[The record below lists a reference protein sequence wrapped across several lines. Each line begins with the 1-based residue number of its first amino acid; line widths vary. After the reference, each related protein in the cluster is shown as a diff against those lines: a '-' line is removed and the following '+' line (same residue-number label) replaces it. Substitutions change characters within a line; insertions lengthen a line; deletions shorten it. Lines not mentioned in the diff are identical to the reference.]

1 MGRMFEKVLHSILA
15 PSSVYVIIRYVTYA
29 IQFVNAIL
37 LARYL
42 DSFYFGVYSF
52 VMLLM
57 QYMSYSNLGINES
70 LNTEYAAHKKNARQ
84 SNEIW
89 NNAWSINIVIN
100 LIIGV
105 VCGSLFLIVDNLFPT
120 YQFNDYKYLLLAT
133 CIIINLSKIY
143 ITFYRLHGALF
154 KLNVQQILP
163 NMAIF
168 LLLLVY
174 RRDLTIAKIMVV
186 LFISNLLSLIIFRIG
201 LPSTPKFSLNIT
213 WITVLIRRGVVLLLY
228 NLSFYFLTMLASS
241 LVSAFYSVEEFG
253 CYSFANT
260 LVNGVV
266 MAGGAFLF
274 IFYPKILNRLCE
286 SEIEVKRTLERIRE
300 VYIVFMDLISLLSIL
315 FILIV
320 SSTITNYGINLVT
333 IYAILMLGRI
343 INNASTGY
351 AALLI
356 ARGKEHYLVVSGFL
370 SISVVALLGV
380 CNYWFD
386 LPVEMIALSV
396 VAASFIYTYQVIWLA
411 QKVLKKTVSH
421 CFVLKEIFGMNKWLV
436 CIIIVLNTF
445 VLKSYIVLI
454 ACMLVYCLVNLNNI
468 KKAIS
473 AGFATLSN
481 KDALSF

>member
-1 MGRMFEKVLHSILA
+1 MFKKVLHSILA

-42 DSFYFGVYSF
+42 DGFYFGIYSF
-52 VMLLM
+52 IMLLM

-70 LNTEYAAHKKNARQ
+70 LNTEYAAHKKNVRL

-89 NNAWSINIVIN
+89 NNAWSVNIVIN
-100 LIIGV
+100 VFIALA
-105 VCGSLFLIVDNLFPT
+105 CDALFLIADNLFPT
-120 YQFNDYKYLLLAT
+120 YRFNDYKYLLLAT
-133 CIIINLSKIY
+133 CVIINLSKIY
-143 ITFYRLHGALF
+143 ITFYKLHGALF
-154 KLNVQQILP
+154 KLNVQQLLP
-163 NMAIF
+163 NLAIF

-174 RRDLTIAKIMVV
+174 RRDLTIANIMVV

-201 LPSTPKFSLNIT
+201 LPATPKFSLNKT
-213 WITVLIRRGVVLLLY
+213 WVTVLIRRGVILLLY

-241 LVSAFYSVEEFG
+241 VVSAFYSVEEFG

-286 SEIEVKRTLERIRE
+286 SEVAAKQTLERIRE
-300 VYIVFMDLISLLSIL
+300 VYIVFMDLVSLLSIL
-315 FILIV
+315 FILVV
-320 SSTITNYGINLVT
+320 SSTITNYGISLVT

-356 ARGKEHYLVVSGFL
+356 AKGKEHYLVVSGFL
-370 SISVVALLGV
+370 SILVVALLGV
-380 CNYWFD
+380 CKYWLD
-386 LPVEMIALSV
+386 LPVEVIALSV

-411 QKVLKKTVSH
+411 QKALNMPVSH
-421 CFVLKEIFGMNKWLV
+421 RLVLKEIFGMNKWLV

-445 VLKSYIVLI
+445 VMKSCIVLI
-454 ACMLVYCLVNLNNI
+454 VCMLAYCLVNFNNI
-468 KKAIS
+468 KRAIR
-473 AGFATLSN
+473 AGLATLSN